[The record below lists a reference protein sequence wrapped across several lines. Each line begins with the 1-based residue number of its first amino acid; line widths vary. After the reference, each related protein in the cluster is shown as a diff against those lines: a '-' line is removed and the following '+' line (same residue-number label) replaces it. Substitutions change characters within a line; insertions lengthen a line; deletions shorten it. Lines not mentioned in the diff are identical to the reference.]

1 MVSDNKA
8 KALQTIFLRGPQG
21 RFKEFS
27 FVLKVMWEFIKG
39 FRKLH
44 FVGPCISVFGS
55 ARFTEDHAYYQ
66 LAMEMG
72 KLISKMGFTVMTGG
86 GPGIMEAAN
95 RGARQA
101 GGKSV
106 GCNIE
111 LPFEQKPNPYLDQWV
126 SIRYFFVRKVLL
138 FKYSYGF
145 VILPGGF
152 GTIDEMFE
160 ALTLIQTQ
168 KTIKF
173 PVVLMGKQYWK
184 DIFEQVEVMEK
195 IRTISDKDD
204 ELFYLTDSPE
214 EAIEYLENNLE
225 KLAKDLP
232 PVRRKWWL
240 GE

>member
-1 MVSDNKA
+1 MNKSSNSP
-8 KALQTIFLRGPQG
+8 LLNIFLRGPRG
-21 RFKEFS
+21 RLNELFFTFKVVVEF
-27 FVLKVMWEFIKG
+27 VKG

-44 FVGPCISVFGS
+44 FVGPCISIFGS
-55 ARFTEDHAYYQ
+55 ARFKEDHEYYQ
-66 LAMEMG
+66 LAREMG
-72 KLISKMGFTVMTGG
+72 KRVSMLGFTVMTGG

-95 RGARQA
+95 RGAKDA

-126 SIRYFFVRKVLL
+126 NIRYFFVRKVLL

-168 KTIKF
+168 KTTRF
-173 PVVLMGKQYWK
+173 PVVLMGSKYWK
-184 DIFEQVEVMEK
+184 DIIEQVEIMEAQK
-195 IRTISDKDD
+195 TISMDD
-204 ELFYLTDSPE
+204 DDLIFITDSVD
-214 EAIEYLENNLE
+214 EAILHLE
-225 KLAKDLP
+225 KNIEVIGEQMKTYK
-232 PVRRKWWL
+232 RKWWL